1 MTAGRL
7 AASKPAATTNTELY
21 RVDIESTAST
31 VLTVANQSGS
41 AATYRAA
48 LRDYDQILTLDGNEP
63 SQYKFQKGN
72 PISGYKLKITRGI
85 SFANAVPGTDL
96 ASINGGIGKLL
107 DVYKDTSTINRYVQ
121 VAKVYPV
128 EALPDNL
135 IGILE
140 IGETITGAFSGV
152 TGTLRAFDG
161 VTGVLYMTT
170 ADVSAGSTT
179 VNVSRNTGLADNT
192 LLMASDDP
200 NATGT
205 EIIQIDPSGIDTAN
219 NQLTVTRGVYGTTAA
234 AISAGTYVKSFI
246 DSATTT
252 TINEGATFA
261 AADVTLTVTDATGFL
276 EGSYIRIGNEI
287 LAISAVAGN
296 DLTVTRG
303 QYGTSAVDHTDG
315 GTITQLTDSGDYY
328 LNWFTEAEGVQ
339 GGTSNATIDLNFS
352 QGSNDI
358 ANVDRFVISQGTNS
372 GPYALPLDGDAI
384 AGIDNE
390 RTYRY
395 DQSDASNTG
404 HPLRLS
410 IEQDGT
416 QGLTG
421 TEYTTGVTKFGTAGT
436 DGYLEITVT
445 EATAL
450 NLYTY
455 AEPAVANVQDAN
467 AGFGH
472 AVATSLTPAYEEIYV
487 YQLRGETFNDADQFT
502 IGGTTYTI
510 QTSGVTPGPWGFV
523 HDFDEARN
531 VLKISLDGDSAS
543 FAVGDQFYDTPT
555 LADANR
561 TMVEVVTGKILAID
575 NVGGADVSRSA
586 GTYTVSPT
594 GGSGSGASVSIVVDG
609 SGAATVTLLNG
620 GKNYVDGETLTATD
634 AVLGGGGAANL
645 TFDINGIGTGD
656 KAGATARTY
665 VNAEDYI
672 AYDVSVAANQY
683 DKVTGI
689 VVGPGQ
695 NLLVYSSAAD
705 LSYGVSGFETASEDY
720 VFLLNAKNAD
730 DGGGGGAAP
739 TP

>member
-48 LRDYDQILTLDGNEP
+48 LRDYDQILTLDGDWP
-63 SQYKFQKGN
+63 SQYKFRKGN
-72 PISGYKLKITRGI
+72 PISSYKLKIAPGI
-85 SFANAVPGTDL
+85 TFADAIPGTVIE
-96 ASINGGIGKLL
+96 SINGANAKLL
-107 DVYKDTSTINRYVQ
+107 DVYKDTATINRYVQ
-121 VAKVYPV
+121 VAKVYPIEV
-128 EALPDNL
+128 LPDNL
-135 IGILE
+135 IGIYQL
-140 IGETITGAFSGV
+140 GETITGAFSGV
-152 TGTLRAFDG
+152 TGTLRAFDS
-161 VTGVLYMTT
+161 VTGFLYLTT
-170 ADVSAGSTT
+170 ADVSNSATT

-192 LLMASDDP
+192 LLFVSESP
-200 NATGT
+200 IATGT
-205 EIIQIDPSGIDTAN
+205 EIIQIDPSGINTAN
-219 NQLTVTRGVYGTTAA
+219 NELTVTRGVYGTTAS
-234 AISAGTYVKSFI
+234 AIPAGTYVKSFI

-276 EGSYIRIGNEI
+276 EGSFIRINNEI
-287 LAISAVAGN
+287 LAVSAVAGN
-296 DLTVTRG
+296 DLTVERG

-328 LNWFTEAEGVQ
+328 LNWFTEAESVA
-339 GGTSNATIDLNFS
+339 GGTSSATIDLNFS

-358 ANVDRFVISQGTNS
+358 ENVDRFILSQDDIA
-372 GPYALPLDGDAI
+372 GPYVLPLEGDTV

-395 DQSDASNTG
+395 DQSDVSNTG
-404 HPLRLS
+404 HPFRLS
-410 IEQDGT
+410 EEQDGT

-421 TEYTTGVTKFGTAGT
+421 VEYTTGVTKGGTAGT
-436 DGYLEITVT
+436 DGYLEIEVT

-450 NLYTY
+450 NLYAY
-455 AEPAVANVQDAN
+455 AEPAVANTADDN
-467 AGFGH
+467 AGYGYSI
-472 AVATSLTPAYEEIYV
+472 ATSLTPAYEEIYI
-487 YQLRGETFNDADQFT
+487 YQLRDEAFAAADQFT
-502 IGGTTYTI
+502 LGGTTYTI
-510 QTSGVTPGPWGFV
+510 QASGVTSGSWGYV

-531 VLKISLDGDSAS
+531 VLKISLDGASAA

-555 LADANR
+555 LTNANR
-561 TMVEVVTGKILAID
+561 LMTEVVTGKILAID
-575 NVGGADVSRSA
+575 TVSAADPSRST

-594 GGSGSGASVSIVVDG
+594 GGSGTGCSVSIVVDG

-645 TFDINGIGTGD
+645 TFAVDGIGTGD
-656 KAGATARTY
+656 QAGATASTY
-665 VNAEDYI
+665 TNAEDYI
-672 AYDVSVAANQY
+672 SYDVSVAANQY
-683 DKVTGI
+683 DKITGI

-720 VFLLNAKNAD
+720 TVILNSKGDSD
-730 DGGGGGAAP
+730 DAGAGAAAP
-739 TP
+739 